1 MTFRPLAPLG
11 TDMVTHM
18 EEGMGAMVCMEDMVM
33 DIQDMVVMVGTT
45 ADSTVDTDTQD
56 MVLVDTGFMVKHLS
70 PDMLHHIMP
79 TANSNYK
86 AFILFSLLFTTKFL
100 HF

>member
-33 DIQDMVVMVGTT
+33 DIQDMVVM
-45 ADSTVDTDTQD
+45 VDTDTQD